1 MEFVLSDPNEFEP
14 PFSAPVGEPQEL
26 NGVFTS
32 AVDERREELS
42 EMLADLIIGFT
53 DDPEAVDCVDT
64 WTMEK
69 LLDEIEVVLYNFG
82 FTSYRPRLCENSLGN
97 IVVANNLDEEEAAQ
111 WS

>member
-14 PFSAPVGEPQEL
+14 PFSVPISEPQEL
-26 NGVFTS
+26 NGVSTS
-32 AVDERREELS
+32 AVDERREELF

-53 DDPEAVDCVDT
+53 GDPEAVDCVNT

-69 LLDEIEVVLYNFG
+69 LLDEIEVTLYNFG
-82 FTSYRPRLCENSLGN
+82 FVTYRPRLCENSLGN
-97 IVVANNLDEEEAAQ
+97 IVVANNLDEDEAAQ

>member
-14 PFSAPVGEPQEL
+14 PFSVPISEPQEL
-26 NGVFTS
+26 NGVSTS
-32 AVDERREELS
+32 AVDERREELF

-53 DDPEAVDCVDT
+53 GDPEAVDCVDT

-69 LLDEIEVVLYNFG
+69 LLDEIEVTLYNFG
-82 FTSYRPRLCENSLGN
+82 FVTYRPRLCENSLGD
-97 IVVANNLDEEEAAQ
+97 IVVANNLDEDEAAQ

>member
-14 PFSAPVGEPQEL
+14 PFSASISEPQEL
-26 NGVFTS
+26 NDVSVS
-32 AVDERREELS
+32 AVDERGEELS
-42 EMLADLIIGFT
+42 EMLTDLIIGFT
-53 DDPEAVDCVDT
+53 GDPEAVDCVDT

-69 LLDEIEVVLYNFG
+69 LLDEVEVTLYNFG
-82 FTSYRPRLCENSLGN
+82 FVTYRPRLCENSLGD

>member
-26 NGVFTS
+26 NGVSTS
-32 AVDERREELS
+32 AVDERREELF

-53 DDPEAVDCVDT
+53 GDIEAVDCVNM
-64 WTMEK
+64 WTIDK
-69 LLDEIEVVLYNFG
+69 LLDEIEVTLYNFG
-82 FTSYRPRLCENSLGN
+82 FVTHRPRLCENSLGD